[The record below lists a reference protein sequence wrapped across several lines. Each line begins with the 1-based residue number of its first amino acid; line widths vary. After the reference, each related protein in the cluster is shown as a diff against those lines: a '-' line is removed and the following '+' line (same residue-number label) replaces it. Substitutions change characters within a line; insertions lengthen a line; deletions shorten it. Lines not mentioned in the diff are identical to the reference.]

1 MTKFDQF
8 WPLYLR
14 AHRRRGT
21 RAAHYVGILFGTAM
35 TVLAAAS
42 WNIWPL
48 LAGVGCAF
56 AVTVGSHWV
65 FEGRRPLLVGNPL
78 LAAAADI
85 RMFLLAATGRLAA
98 EFARHGIE
106 AESAWPRIRVRRAAA
121 QAASYTGGIMLAL
134 AGSVLSLE
142 LLVWLREGA
151 WQSVSVDTVLRH
163 WGVVLIEI
171 DRANWP
177 TQVDETILSAPL
189 TLLLAAAAASALA
202 LARWTRAA
210 TKLRP

>member
-35 TVLAAAS
+35 AVLAAAS
-42 WNIWPL
+42 WSIWPL

-85 RMFLLAATGRLAA
+85 RMFLLAIAGRLAP

-106 AESAWPRIRVRRAAA
+106 AEPPWPRIHVRGAAA
-121 QAASYTGGIMLAL
+121 TAASYLGGGTTA
-134 AGSVLSLE
+134 
-142 LLVWLREGA
+142 
-151 WQSVSVDTVLRH
+151 RH
-163 WGVVLIEI
+163 AVVPGRSEQDL
-171 DRANWP
+171 P
-177 TQVDETILSAPL
+177 S
-189 TLLLAAAAASALA
+189 
-202 LARWTRAA
+202 
-210 TKLRP
+210 